1 MIEKPES
8 EEFDDEAD
16 DAVAD
21 GDDTDIDSLL
31 NDLGRAKR
39 GTVPQGEPAWRK
51 LEKYREQRETAELVS
66 DFDDYEIDNDL
77 DGSTPPPRRKPRKP
91 L

>member
-21 GDDTDIDSLL
+21 NDDGDIDSLL

-39 GTVPQGEPAWRK
+39 GAVPQ
-51 LEKYREQRETAELVS
+51 
-66 DFDDYEIDNDL
+66 N
-77 DGSTPPPRRKPRKP
+77 
-91 L
+91 

>member
-8 EEFDDEAD
+8 DEFEDEAD

-21 GDDTDIDSLL
+21 SDDSDIDSLL
-31 NDLGRAKR
+31 NDLGRTKR
-39 GTVPQGEPAWRK
+39 GNVPQGEPAWRK

-66 DFDDYEIDNDL
+66 DFDDYDIDND
-77 DGSTPPPRRKPRKP
+77 DGNSLATRKPRKP
-91 L
+91 E

>member
-77 DGSTPPPRRKPRKP
+77 DGSTPPRRKPRKP

>member
-16 DAVAD
+16 DAVTD
-21 GDDTDIDSLL
+21 GDDSDIDSLL
-31 NDLGRAKR
+31 SDLGRAKR
-39 GTVPQGEPAWRK
+39 GNVAQGEPAWRK

-66 DFDDYEIDNDL
+66 DFDDYDIDNN
-77 DGSTPPPRRKPRKP
+77 DGTATPRKPRKP
-91 L
+91 V

>member
-21 GDDTDIDSLL
+21 SDDSENIDSLL

-39 GTVPQGEPAWRK
+39 NSVPQGEPVWRK

-66 DFDDYEIDNDL
+66 DFDDYEIDND
-77 DGSTPPPRRKPRKP
+77 DGADAARKPKKP
-91 L
+91 T

>member
-21 GDDTDIDSLL
+21 SDDSDIDSLL
-31 NDLGRAKR
+31 SDLGRAKR
-39 GTVPQGEPAWRK
+39 GVVPQGEPAWRK
-51 LEKYREQRETAELVS
+51 LEKYREQRETADLVS
-66 DFDDYEIDNDL
+66 DFDDYDIGDDA
-77 DGSTPPPRRKPRKP
+77 SRSSPKRRKPV
-91 L
+91 

>member
-1 MIEKPES
+1 MTEKPES
-8 EEFDDEAD
+8 DEFDDEAD
-16 DAVAD
+16 EAATDN
-21 GDDTDIDSLL
+21 DDTDIDSLL

-39 GTVPQGEPAWRK
+39 GSAPQGEPAWRK

-66 DFDDYEIDNDL
+66 DFDDYEIDNDNEG
-77 DGSTPPPRRKPRKP
+77 GSRPRRRPHKP

>member
-21 GDDTDIDSLL
+21 SDDSDIDSLL

-51 LEKYREQRETAELVS
+51 LEKYREQRETAEQVS
-66 DFDDYEIDNDL
+66 DFDDYDIDNDD
-77 DGSTPPPRRKPRKP
+77 DGDVPRKSR
-91 L
+91 

>member
-16 DAVAD
+16 DAVTD
-21 GDDTDIDSLL
+21 GDDSDIDSLL
-31 NDLGRAKR
+31 SDLGRAKR
-39 GTVPQGEPAWRK
+39 GGTVPQGEPAWRK

-66 DFDDYEIDNDL
+66 DFDDYEIENND
-77 DGSTPPPRRKPRKP
+77 DEGTSSRKPRSQN
-91 L
+91 

>member
-21 GDDTDIDSLL
+21 NDDGDIDSLL
-31 NDLGRAKR
+31 NDLGRTKR
-39 GTVPQGEPAWRK
+39 GAVPQGEPAWRK

-66 DFDDYEIDNDL
+66 DFDDYDIDNDE
-77 DGSTPPPRRKPRKP
+77 DADIPRKQKKSE
-91 L
+91 

>member
-1 MIEKPES
+1 MSEKPES

-16 DAVAD
+16 DAVSD
-21 GDDTDIDSLL
+21 GDDADIDSLL

-39 GTVPQGEPAWRK
+39 GAVPQGEPAWRK

-66 DFDDYEIDNDL
+66 DFDDYDIESDD
-77 DGSTPPPRRKPRKP
+77 DAAASRKPRSQS
-91 L
+91 

>member
-8 EEFDDEAD
+8 DEFDDEAD
-16 DAVAD
+16 DEVAD
-21 GDDTDIDSLL
+21 SDDTSIDSLL

-39 GTVPQGEPAWRK
+39 GNTPQGEPAWRK

-66 DFDDYEIDNDL
+66 DFDDYEIDNDV
-77 DGSTPPPRRKPRKP
+77 DNTTTPRKP
-91 L
+91 AKPI

>member
-1 MIEKPES
+1 MSEKPES

-16 DAVAD
+16 DAVAE

-39 GTVPQGEPAWRK
+39 GTAPPEGEPAWRK

-66 DFDDYEIDNDL
+66 DFDDYEIDND
-77 DGSTPPPRRKPRKP
+77 DGASPRRRPRKP
-91 L
+91 G

>member
-21 GDDTDIDSLL
+21 GDDGDIDSLL
-31 NDLGRAKR
+31 SDLGRAKR
-39 GTVPQGEPAWRK
+39 GGAVPQGEPAWRK

-66 DFDDYEIDNDL
+66 DFDDYDIENDEEPA
-77 DGSTPPPRRKPRKP
+77 TRKPRSQN
-91 L
+91 